1 MENKKPTQFLM
12 KPKVDFCFKELMEDE
27 EVRNAFLAA
36 VLGIAIVKHRV
47 KGYNKIR
54 NTSTCSS
61 KYFKFHQNKGG
72 ACMENKKPTQFLM
85 KPKVDFC
92 FKELM
97 EDEEVRNAF
106 LAAVL
111 GINLEEIN
119 ESKIL
124 PSHLRQKDKDD
135 KLGILDVR
143 VLLNNREQIDIEIQV
158 TFSEYWAER
167 TLFYLGKMF
176 TDQLKPGENYQNVRV
191 LLNNREQI
199 DIEIQVTFSEYWAER
214 TLFYLGKMFTDQLK
228 PGENYQKLEKCIHI
242 GILNDIEIQVT
253 FSEYWA
259 ERTLFYL
266 GKMFTDQ
273 LKPGENYQKLEKCIH
288 IGILNFIMFDDEEY
302 YSRFHFWS
310 DKGRKLYSDKFEIHT
325 LELPKLAKHDYAETE
340 LHAETELQF
349 EMAAEKSEYIKKAYE
364 DLNRISAD
372 EEKRLEYEERERAIR
387 DHQYFSTV
395 YKNTGLKEGRLEYEE
410 RERAIRDHQYFS
422 TVYKNTGLKEG
433 RREGRQEGIQA
444 VVELLQEME
453 LEKEVICGKVQEKFH
468 ISAQEAAQ
476 EVEKYWK

>member
-1 MENKKPTQFLM
+1 MKKEKT
-12 KPKVDFCFKELMEDE
+12 
-27 EVRNAFLAA
+27 
-36 VLGIAIVKHRV
+36 
-47 KGYNKIR
+47 
-54 NTSTCSS
+54 
-61 KYFKFHQNKGG
+61 
-72 ACMENKKPTQFLM
+72 TQFLM

-111 GINLEEIN
+111 GINVEDVI
-119 ESKIL
+119 ESRIL
-124 PSHLRQKDKDD
+124 PSHLRQKDKDE
-135 KLGILDVR
+135 KLGILD
-143 VLLNNREQIDIEIQV
+143 
-158 TFSEYWAER
+158 
-167 TLFYLGKMF
+167 
-176 TDQLKPGENYQNVRV
+176 VRV

-242 GILNDIEIQVT
+242 GILN
-253 FSEYWA
+253 
-259 ERTLFYL
+259 
-266 GKMFTDQ
+266 FT
-273 LKPGENYQKLEKCIH
+273 
-288 IGILNFIMFDDEEY
+288 MFDDEEY
-302 YSRFHFWS
+302 YSCFHFWS
-310 DKGRKLYSDKFEIHT
+310 DEGRKMYSDKVEIHT
-325 LELPKLAKHDYAETE
+325 LELPKLAKHDYPETELLKWLQFINAETE
-340 LHAETELQF
+340 EEF

-372 EEKRLEYEERERAIR
+372 EEK
-387 DHQYFSTV
+387 
-395 YKNTGLKEGRLEYEE
+395 RLEYEE